1 MNTIS
6 GTLVI
11 YIFNLFAFAFLGT
24 CSTVSAYSDGETG
37 ETRTSFELSQIDGS
51 ITREFVK
58 AWNHSHNGVDNVEAL
73 VFIFR
78 NLDGSYWA
86 TAQGPTNES
95 NKVRFKWDPAAIA
108 LVHTHPTSLDPKP
121 STQDMRVGD
130 RFGVP
135 IFTISRWGMFM
146 YDPNTRR
153 VTKIR
158 HNLDWLVASK
168 WSQAYQS
175 IPSK

>member
-6 GTLVI
+6 RALVI
-11 YIFNLFAFAFLGT
+11 HIVNLLAFAFLGT
-24 CSTVSAYSDGETG
+24 CSTVSAYSDGETAG
-37 ETRTSFELSQIDGS
+37 TRTSFDLSKIDES
-51 ITREFVK
+51 ITKEFVK
-58 AWNHSHNGVDNVEAL
+58 AWNNSHNGVDNVEAL

-86 TAQGPTNES
+86 SAEGPTNEN
-95 NKVRFKWDPAAIA
+95 NKVRFKWNPDAIA

-121 STQDMRVGD
+121 STEDRRVGD

-146 YDPNTRR
+146 YDPNTKRI
-153 VTKIR
+153 TKIQ
-158 HNLDWLVASK
+158 HNLDWSDASK

>member
-6 GTLVI
+6 RTLVI
-11 YIFNLFAFAFLGT
+11 QIFTLFAFAFLGT
-24 CSTVSAYSDGETG
+24 CPTVSANSDGEPA
-37 ETRTSFELSQIDGS
+37 ETRTSFDLSKIDES
-51 ITREFVK
+51 ITREFMK

-86 TAQGPTNES
+86 ISQGPTNET
-95 NKVRFKWDPAAIA
+95 NKVRFKSDPAAIA
-108 LVHTHPTSLDPKP
+108 LVHTHPTNLDPKP
-121 STQDMRVGD
+121 STEDMRVGD

-135 IFTISRWGMFM
+135 IFTITRWGMFM

-153 VTKIR
+153 VTKIH
-158 HNLDWLVASK
+158 HNLDWLDAAK
-168 WSQAYQS
+168 WRQAHQS
-175 IPSK
+175 ISSK